1 MAKAKPV
8 LQSVPVLI
16 TLAMIVAA
24 GENGLASVP
33 LSVYQP
39 LAASG
44 LVEVNSA
51 AIEPNGNAPVR
62 ATAAGVAQV
71 NGAPTAPVETKPAA
85 TGGYSIDSGIEVP
98 AISGRGRG
106 ASTVYPF
113 EQMEIGNSFFVPA
126 TAERPDPAKQLASTV
141 SAATARYQVA
151 KEPAEYK
158 QVVNAVYAKGPDG
171 KLARDAEG
179 KLIKTGERTDTV
191 QVMVQ
196 TRKFMIRGVTEKGVA
211 GARIWRVA
219 V

>member
-8 LQSVPVLI
+8 SSAPVQTLI

-71 NGAPTAPVETKPAA
+71 NGAPVPDPKPAA

-196 TRKFMIRGVTEKGVA
+196 IRKFMIRGVTEKGVA